1 MRHCQHAKC
10 SLEGAKS
17 SVRGMVTSKP
27 NMSFYVTRYSRKER
41 RVEWKEE
48 KISIGKKG
56 EPDGFVE
63 VSDMARNSGEER
75 QLQFVGVGSLMRDD
89 DCF

>member
-1 MRHCQHAKC
+1 MHHCQHAKQ

-17 SVRGMVTSKP
+17 STPGLVTGKP
-27 NMSFYVTRYSRKER
+27 NMSFYAKRYSRKER

-48 KISIGKKG
+48 KITIGKEG

-63 VSDMARNSGEER
+63 VSDMARNVWRRKVVTICGDWFLDAR
-75 QLQFVGVGSLMRDD
+75 R
-89 DCF
+89 

>member
-1 MRHCQHAKC
+1 
-10 SLEGAKS
+10 
-17 SVRGMVTSKP
+17 MVTGKP

-48 KISIGKKG
+48 EISIGKKG

-63 VSDMARNSGEER
+63 VSDMARK
-75 QLQFVGVGSLMRDD
+75 VW
-89 DCF
+89 